1 MAAEKN
7 LIDHM
12 YGYHISTDA
21 EEFLKD
27 YDEKVSIFVIDG
39 YMMYNSCYLHRPKR
53 KSMMKS
59 LTRLRLVLDV
69 WLEMFVISN
78 GMYGV

>member
-7 LIDHM
+7 LVDHT

-27 YDEKVSIFVIDG
+27 YDEKVSICVIDG
-39 YMMYNSCYLHRPKR
+39 NMMYNSCYLPLHFAI
-53 KSMMKS
+53 
-59 LTRLRLVLDV
+59 TT
-69 WLEMFVISN
+69 
-78 GMYGV
+78 